1 MASSIDFPS
10 NPVDEQTH
18 TQNDIVYIYNAT
30 KGVWKVLSNEDINE
44 KRILSQSDVM
54 ALSIALS

>member
-10 NPVDEQTH
+10 SPVNNQTY
-18 TQNDIVYIYNAT
+18 TQNNIVYIYDAN